1 MSGKDYFADGSR
13 KEAYKEDSTKGKAL
27 MNPISY
33 KGDVLTQVWIDSR
46 LLASL
51 AVWMERNGNYPR
63 FLSEIVRRPLVVLAE
78 TLIDGGEMEMIE
90 DTVKARDML
99 ENRFRITLNKGG
111 RGERNVLHNQILS
124 ERRKELGERI
134 GNSRQRP
141 NDVARP
147 SSSESVKW
155 IPIEEYPDYS
165 YIQGDIEGR
174 DRMIV
179 QLKMKGVKSISELKA
194 EQIEAGMRSG
204 LIVKEDEN
212 E

>member
-13 KEAYKEDSTKGKAL
+13 KEAYKEDSTKGRAL
-27 MNPISY
+27 MNPINY

-51 AVWMERNGNYPR
+51 AVWMEKNGNYPR
-63 FLSEIVRRPLVVLAE
+63 FLSEIVRGPLVVLAE
-78 TLIDGGEMEMIE
+78 TLVDGGEMEMIE
-90 DTVKARDML
+90 DTVKAREML

-147 SSSESVKW
+147 SASESVKW